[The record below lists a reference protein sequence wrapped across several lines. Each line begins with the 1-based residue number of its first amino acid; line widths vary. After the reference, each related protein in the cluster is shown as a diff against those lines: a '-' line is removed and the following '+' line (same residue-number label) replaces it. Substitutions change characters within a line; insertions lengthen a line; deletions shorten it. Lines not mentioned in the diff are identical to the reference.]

1 MKFVW
6 ITPTYRVNIESIF
19 SLQQESP
26 IENPDYITW
35 NNTYNEYLDTLQK
48 ELPPLEIDGEMIDP
62 KNDQNIDEEKTNRYI
77 QELRQKIEESL
88 GNEPP
93 EFICNF
99 AIITHTGM
107 KIYVSEDKYK
117 LINSEIDKSQ
127 NEKGEV

>member
-93 EFICNF
+93 EFICKF
-99 AIITHTGM
+99 AKITHTGM

>member
-88 GNEPP
+88 GNKPP
-93 EFICNF
+93 EFIYKF

-127 NEKGEV
+127 NKKGEV

>member
-1 MKFVW
+1 MIFYTALLCVSRAVLAPAWPAKAV
-6 ITPTYRVNIESIF
+6 INIAAN
-19 SLQQESP
+19 
-26 IENPDYITW
+26 NPK
-35 NNTYNEYLDTLQK
+35 NTYNEYLDTLQK

-93 EFICNF
+93 EFICKF

>member
-77 QELRQKIEESL
+77 Y
-88 GNEPP
+88 
-93 EFICNF
+93 
-99 AIITHTGM
+99 T
-107 KIYVSEDKYK
+107 
-117 LINSEIDKSQ
+117 
-127 NEKGEV
+127 